1 MDKAKVNKVV
11 KQIKKIRA
19 ESANK
24 DKQKKEQPSKFSMI
38 VSSSPEKIILVS
50 AAAAA
55 LSILFDDEKKR
66 RKNPAK
72 ARKFHKRFISN
83 YKIADKMIDST
94 IAAELKRQSEREFSD
109 EKLENMEIEN
119 ALKFTL

>member
-1 MDKAKVNKVV
+1 MDKAKVNKIV

-19 ESANK
+19 ESADK

-83 YKIADKMIDST
+83 YKIADKMIGNFLTKSWR
-94 IAAELKRQSEREFSD
+94 IWR
-109 EKLENMEIEN
+109 
-119 ALKFTL
+119 